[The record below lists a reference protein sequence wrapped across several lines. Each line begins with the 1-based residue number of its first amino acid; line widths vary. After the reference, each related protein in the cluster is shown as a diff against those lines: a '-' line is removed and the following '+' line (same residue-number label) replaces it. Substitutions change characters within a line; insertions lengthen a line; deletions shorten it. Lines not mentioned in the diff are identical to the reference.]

1 MALNIPQPQNTEL
14 ASAPFN
20 GLFAPKVTTSER
32 LFFTQQLALL
42 LETGVSLHGAL
53 EALAQQSGK
62 GALGDMLR
70 KIAEDVSTG
79 KPFSQALAAH
89 PDVFTSSYV
98 NLIGAAENGGFLHE
112 VLDQLMELE
121 EKREEM
127 RQTLVSAA
135 SYPGFLL
142 FFSIAVVLFIL
153 WVVFPK
159 FGQMFVSI
167 YDQLPNT
174 TKSLM
179 WLSDVLR
186 YQWHFVLGGVVT
198 TVLLLRTWLKSSSG
212 GTAIDRMRLYAPGL
226 RAIFVPVYLIQM
238 LRTMGLSLN
247 HGISVVDTLRGC
259 KDIVNNRVVAQF
271 LDNVEGAVTEGQP
284 FAHAF
289 TRGDFLPPLVT
300 RMIVT
305 GDETGNLGKVM
316 IRVAQHYERELAAR
330 LDRAS
335 KVAEPLMLLIMGA
348 MVGVIVSALILPIF
362 KLTRAVG

>member
-1 MALNIPQPQNTEL
+1 MALDIPRPSESD
-14 ASAPFN
+14 ASVSSFGA
-20 GLFAPKVTTSER
+20 LFAPKVTASDR
-32 LFFTQQLALL
+32 RFFTEQLALL

-62 GALGDMLR
+62 GALGDLLR
-70 KIAEDVSTG
+70 KLADDVATG
-79 KPFSQALAAH
+79 KPFSQALASQ
-89 PDVFTSSYV
+89 PEVFTSSYV

-112 VLDQLMELE
+112 VLEQLMELE
-121 EKREEM
+121 EKREAM
-127 RQTLVSAA
+127 RHTLVSAA
-135 SYPGFLL
+135 SYPAFLL

-174 TKSLM
+174 TKGLM

-186 YQWHFVLGGVVT
+186 YQWHFVLGSVVGVV
-198 TVLLLRTWLKSSSG
+198 LLVRTWLRSPMG
-212 GTAIDRMRLYAPGL
+212 AIAADRVKLHTPGL

-259 KDIVNNRVVAQF
+259 KDIVSNRAIARF
-271 LDNVEGAVTEGQP
+271 LDEVEEAVMQGQP

-289 TRGDFLPPLVT
+289 TRADFLPPLVT
-300 RMIVT
+300 RMIIT

-316 IRVAQHYERELAAR
+316 IRVAQHYERELATR